1 MKIRINLIIVLSI
14 SFACECYGQFEDY
27 SSIWQIPSMSYD
39 AFYGNGIS
47 VFDYDN
53 DNLDNITVAYPY
65 IGISGFRVSQG
76 ELLSDFFV
84 PLPLNI
90 KQLIWADFNND
101 GDKELFV
108 TTYGA
113 GLFLYD
119 YSSEGL
125 TLIEGSFSSI
135 ISGFHYGASAAD
147 YDNDGDLDLF
157 VTQYSNYNFG
167 APLPNLLFRNEGN
180 FEFTEVGAS
189 LGVNAATNN
198 SFQSVWVDFN
208 RDGWQDLYVVNDHN
222 IPNLYYQNNLG
233 LSFTEIAQENNSDIA
248 MSCMSNSISDYNRD
262 GYFDIF
268 ITDGLTPVLLEGDS
282 LGQYDQV
289 AFDVGFNYFQTG
301 WGALWIDSDLDG
313 WDDIHICQ
321 GGTVLESMPNQY
333 FKNNQGIFSLNNSF
347 DSSLKASF
355 VNAKGDFDGDC
366 SPDFVVMNAAPNSYD
381 VWKGKP
387 LENNYIK
394 LELEGTISNRDAAG
408 AIVETYSN
416 SGLTM
421 KAVLY
426 GDNYISQS
434 SNVLLF
440 GVGESEII
448 DSICIYW
455 PRGLVEKFYN
465 IEVNH
470 SYLVIEGSSEITNT
484 QLLTYSLNYCHNTS
498 GVQISPNE
506 EWIHWQWQDGIADSS
521 IVVFSDTILYA
532 TAWNIENQSFDLVYE
547 LSFSSPTPEI
557 SLHVSDCINDPN
569 IISVN
574 KNSDWSLIFNQNEI
588 FNDTIFV
595 QEGNHLISFIHEFG
609 CSLDTLI
616 QIDALIP
623 PEIIQHI
630 QPSCPGSLIEF
641 SIELE
646 NADVFNYTLEGLE
659 YWSGFLSSGNYPF
672 VITDD
677 STNCKYRDTLV
688 IEQRPFPNISVVND
702 SICENS
708 LSSFEIEI
716 SDTAFADWSVIN
728 SEYIDQES
736 VLSVSIQDTLGC
748 QYSEEIAVLIS
759 STISVFPLEQSID
772 GQIILSL
779 NPTGGI
785 PPYAILWQDSLIAD
799 SFVLTSEGW
808 LDYEITDQLGCTY
821 FGSYYFEQGNSINEF
836 AEYFDLFQ
844 YGDLLVCSNCNKS
857 AYSILSSSGALVE
870 DGIFQNEFINL
881 NELPKGFYL
890 IRVNNKVLK
899 FVK

>member
-208 RDGWQDLYVVNDHN
+208 RDGWQDVYVVNDKN
-222 IPNLYYQNNLG
+222 IPNLFYQNNSG
-233 LSFTEIAQENNSDIA
+233 ISFTEISTVNNTNIA
-248 MSCMSNSISDYNRD
+248 MSCMSNSISDFNRD
-262 GYFDIF
+262 GFFDIF
-268 ITDGLTPVLLEGDS
+268 ISDVHPVLLEGDS
-282 LGQYDQV
+282 SGVYIQV
-289 AFDVGFNYFQTG
+289 AYDAGISTLQTA
-301 WGALWIDSDLDG
+301 WGSLWIDSDLDG
-313 WDDIHICQ
+313 WDDIYICQ

-347 DSSLKASF
+347 DSYLKASF

-387 LENNYIK
+387 AENNYIK
-394 LELEGTISNRDAAG
+394 LDLEGTISNKDAAG
-408 AIVETYSN
+408 TIVEVYTDS
-416 SGLTM
+416 SLSM
-421 KAVLY
+421 KVVLY

-434 SNVLLF
+434 SNLLLF
-440 GVGESEII
+440 GLGNAETI
-448 DSICIYW
+448 DSIAIFW
-455 PRGLVEKFYN
+455 PLGLIERYYNVEPNHFYHAIEGANELVDLNSISYN
-465 IEVNH
+465 INLCPSNQQYVVTPDSSWTQWQWSNGEFNNSQVVN
-470 SYLVIEGSSEITNT
+470 SDTLILAQAWNNQGQVFTLKFNVNFSPNFPIVAIENYPCLNQQSILIIENNYSWDVILNETYLTNDSLSLGSGS
-484 QLLTYSLNYCHNTS
+484 YSL
-498 GVQISPNE
+498 
-506 EWIHWQWQDGIADSS
+506 
-521 IVVFSDTILYA
+521 
-532 TAWNIENQSFDLVYE
+532 SF
-547 LSFSSPTPEI
+547 T
-557 SLHVSDCINDPN
+557 
-569 IISVN
+569 
-574 KNSDWSLIFNQNEI
+574 NSQGCSH
-588 FNDTIFV
+588 DTIFEV
-595 QEGNHLISFIHEFG
+595 EIYD
-609 CSLDTLI
+609 SLNVVVNTNAPCPDSLTYYSIDI
-616 QIDALIP
+616 QN
-623 PEIIQHI
+623 EQ
-630 QPSCPGSLIEF
+630 
-641 SIELE
+641 
-646 NADVFNYTLEGLE
+646 FNNCTLEGLE
-659 YWSGFLSSGNYPF
+659 YFSGQILPGVYPF
-672 VITDD
+672 TIT
-677 STNCKYRDTLV
+677 SNV
-688 IEQRPFPNISVVND
+688 
-702 SICENS
+702 
-708 LSSFEIEI
+708 
-716 SDTAFADWSVIN
+716 
-728 SEYIDQES
+728 
-736 VLSVSIQDTLGC
+736 GC
-748 QYSEEIAVLIS
+748 QYADTLRIIERVIPHFSLLSDTICSPVFTSSDIQIIDLDGYEWTFDNYVAASQPDLFTFEFSDSLGCPVSFTEYVFVVDELNANITEAIYDNYSILTVNPSEGIPPYSIIWENVIENNSFETSSNTTVSYYIEDSIGCFIQGEYTSS
-759 STISVFPLEQSID
+759 STNLEDFNFLEQSIFFD
-772 GQIILSL
+772 GEYCHCLKCDNTNFEVYSS
-779 NPTGGI
+779 TGVLVDYGRFVS
-785 PPYAILWQDSLIAD
+785 PYKLK
-799 SFVLTSEGW
+799 
-808 LDYEITDQLGCTY
+808 
-821 FGSYYFEQGNSINEF
+821 QG
-836 AEYFDLFQ
+836 
-844 YGDLLVCSNCNKS
+844 
-857 AYSILSSSGALVE
+857 
-870 DGIFQNEFINL
+870 
-881 NELPKGFYL
+881 LPIGVYL
-890 IRVNNKVLK
+890 IRIDN
-899 FVK
+899 FVVKAIVQQ